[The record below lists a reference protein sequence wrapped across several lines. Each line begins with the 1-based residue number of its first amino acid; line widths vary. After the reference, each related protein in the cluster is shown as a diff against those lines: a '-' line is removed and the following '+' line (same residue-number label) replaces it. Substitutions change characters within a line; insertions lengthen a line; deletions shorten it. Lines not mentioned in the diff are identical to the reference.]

1 VLSGPHWAASLSCYK
16 SRMFTGLVEDV
27 GRIERSERRSDA
39 IVFTIASEVMADDE
53 LKLGD
58 SIAVDGV
65 CLTVTSFKAGHFE
78 VLAGAETLSKTTLKG
93 FRAGTQ
99 VNLQRAL
106 RVGDRFGGHIMQ
118 GHVDA
123 QATITSRRDM
133 GANLEFR
140 FQPPQEFL
148 RYIVAKG
155 SIALDGISLTVND
168 VDGTSFSVALIPHT
182 VKETSLGAKTVGQKV
197 NLEVDMIGKYVESL
211 LGSQR

>member
-1 VLSGPHWAASLSCYK
+1 
-16 SRMFTGLVEDV
+16 MFTGLVEDV
-27 GRIERSERRSDA
+27 GRIQRCERRSDS
-39 IVFTIASEVMADDE
+39 IIFSVASDVMADEE

-65 CLTVTSFKAGHFE
+65 CLTVTSFKPGHFE
-78 VLAGAETLSKTTLKG
+78 VLAGAETLSKTTLGG

-106 RVGDRFGGHIMQ
+106 RVGDRLGGHIMQ

-123 QATITSRRDM
+123 QATILSRRDM

-140 FQPPQEFL
+140 FQPPKEFL

-168 VDGTSFSVALIPHT
+168 VDGSSFSVALITHT
-182 VKETSLGAKTVGQKV
+182 VKETSLGAKSVGQKV

-211 LGSQR
+211 LEGVRT

>member
-1 VLSGPHWAASLSCYK
+1 
-16 SRMFTGLVEDV
+16 MFTGLVEDV
-27 GRIERSERRSDA
+27 GRIERCERRSDS
-39 IVFTIASEVMADDE
+39 IVFAIASDVMADDE

-65 CLTVTSFKAGHFE
+65 CLTVTTFKRGHFE
-78 VLAGAETLSKTTLKG
+78 VLAGAETLSKTTLGG
-93 FRAGTQ
+93 FRVGTQ

-106 RVGDRFGGHIMQ
+106 RVGDRLGGHIMQ

-123 QATITSRRDM
+123 QAAITSRRDM

-140 FQPPQEFL
+140 FQPPREFL
-148 RYIVAKG
+148 RYVVAKG
-155 SIALDGISLTVND
+155 SIALDGISLTVNE

-182 VKETSLGAKTVGQKV
+182 VKKTSLAAKTVGQKV

-211 LGSQR
+211 LGSRC

>member
-1 VLSGPHWAASLSCYK
+1 M
-16 SRMFTGLVEDV
+16 RMFTGLVEDV
-27 GRIERSERRSDA
+27 GRIERCTRRSDA
-39 IVFTIASEVMADDE
+39 IVFSIASKVMADDE

-65 CLTVTSFKAGHFE
+65 CLTVTEFTPGHFE
-78 VLAGAETLSKTTLKG
+78 VLAGAETLSKTTLKE
-93 FRAGTQ
+93 FRVGTE
-99 VNLQRAL
+99 VNLQRAV
-106 RVGDRFGGHIMQ
+106 RVGDRLGGHIMQ

-140 FQPPQEFL
+140 FQPPKEFL
-148 RYIVAKG
+148 RYIIAKG
-155 SIALDGISLTVND
+155 SVAIDGISLTVND

-182 VKETSLGAKTVGQKV
+182 VKETSLGAKSVGRKV

-211 LGSQR
+211 LEGVRS